1 MSLKEKIYVNTH
13 YTRSINLERDAD
25 SLDVVN
31 AYIPTS
37 RALKLFARV
46 SEGFNNKQVPRAW
59 SLIGPYGSGKSSNSV
74 FLSHLLSSPDL
85 DTTKAA
91 FKNLKNADAKIARS
105 FQNEISYSHGYLKV
119 LVTGSPEAM
128 GKKVVEGLH
137 ESAKLFF
144 GYFPGPKPKILA
156 RLNTLSKKET
166 ISTTELINHVRDL
179 QSAILDKGCRG
190 IYLVIDEL
198 GKFLEFEA
206 RHYGASDI
214 YMLQALAEHACKGND
229 CNLFLFVLLH
239 QSFEQ
244 YAKGLGKSLKNE
256 WSKVQG
262 RFEDIPFLESAE
274 QVLRVVS
281 AAFDY
286 DFTQSE
292 NRILRSK
299 TKNVIEVLKGN
310 DALPGVMNK
319 TSAMDLMCNCYPLH
333 PVSAIVLPALC
344 QKVAQNERTLFSY
357 LGSHEEFGLQDLLEK
372 MDTVEDWIYPHHV
385 YDYFITNQPA
395 ALGDYRTHRRWA
407 EVVTAVERLGDAP
420 EEQIELLKTIGL
432 LNIIGMK
439 GGFKASKAILETC
452 GRNKSAV
459 SCSLKA
465 LSDKSIITFRKFS
478 GEYRVWQGS
487 DFDLEEALDEELNNI
502 GEFSLASV
510 LNGSDTVMP
519 IVARRYSIKSGTL
532 RYFLPEFVDAKTY
545 SSSPDQ
551 SADPRIIFFL
561 AAAQDDE
568 KIFHESVIEHFS
580 DVDIVALCLNGT
592 QLREATAE
600 VKALRQ
606 IQNTRQELNSD
617 PVAKREFEDRLT
629 AAEHSQTLLLQ
640 RLLEQPQDCNWFNNA
655 EKLSVTNK
663 RKFQEEL
670 SRVLE
675 RVYHKAP
682 ILHNE
687 LINRDRPSSQANA
700 ARNKLLEAMME
711 CPNEKDLGIDKFPPE
726 KAIYRSILRETSLH
740 NKVTLEFQ
748 EPNKRSTLYHVW
760 KEINNFLDSTEKE
773 PKSFAELNTRL
784 MAPPFGVKAGVLPIL
799 YIAVYVVYRH
809 ELALYEERKYKPV
822 MTKDMLDR
830 FVKRPDEFTFQRFK
844 ITGLRSTIY
853 EEYCKIIHTGS
864 EQTVVQL
871 VAPLAQ
877 FIGELPFYTLKTKS
891 SDISE
896 KARKVRNAFEY
907 SKSPEHLLFEDIPHA
922 LGYERELK
930 KEKPNLEG
938 LALSLQRCLK
948 ELKDAYPNMLEQ
960 QVKMLL
966 EAFHMSEK
974 TSLADLRSNAIGR
987 YAGLDQYTV
996 DVDGLRAFIKRI
1008 TKKQG
1013 SDEEWLENILM
1024 FLGQKPS
1031 RNWTDTDRAEADVKL
1046 SDFGKRI
1053 LDLESL
1059 RLHYDKSK
1067 ERMDGEFDVILLK
1080 SLKKGGEPID
1090 EVVAIDRKRKEAIQD
1105 CKAELRKALDEHSD
1119 GELQLAALAEV
1130 VDEFLVERKAA
1141 NSRKTPAA
1149 HSRKKLKEVKNG

>member
-1 MSLKEKIYVNTH
+1 MSLKEKIHVNTH

-25 SLDVVN
+25 SLDVIN

-85 DTTKAA
+85 ETTNTALNSLKKAD
-91 FKNLKNADAKIARS
+91 LKTAKSFRKEIAD
-105 FQNEISYSHGYLKV
+105 SHGYLKV
-119 LVTGSPEAM
+119 LITGSPEAM
-128 GKKVVEGLH
+128 GKKIVDGFL

-144 GYFPGPKPKILA
+144 EDFPGQKPKILA
-156 RLNTLSKKET
+156 RFNTLSKKENV
-166 ISTTELINHVRDL
+166 STSELLKHVRDL
-179 QSAILDKGCRG
+179 QFALLDKGCRG
-190 IYLVIDEL
+190 IYLVFDEL

-206 RHYGASDI
+206 RHYGANDI
-214 YMLQALAEHACKGND
+214 YLLQVLAEHACKGSD

-244 YAKGLGKSLKNE
+244 YAKGLGESLKNE

-281 AAFDY
+281 AAFEY
-286 DFTQSE
+286 NFTPAE
-292 NRILRSK
+292 NMKLRSN
-299 TKNVIEVLKGN
+299 TKKITEVLKSN
-310 DALPGVMNK
+310 DALPGVMNQA
-319 TSAMDLMCNCYPLH
+319 SAIDLMCSCYPLH
-333 PVSAIVLPALC
+333 PVSAILLPALC

-372 MDTVEDWIYPHHV
+372 MSVVEDWIYPHHV
-385 YDYFITNQPA
+385 YDYFISNQPA

-407 EVVTAVERLGDAP
+407 EVVTAIERLGDAP
-420 EEQIELLKTIGL
+420 EEQVELLKTIGL

-439 GGFKASKAILETC
+439 GGFKASKAILESC
-452 GRNKSAV
+452 GKNKTTVTS
-459 SCSLKA
+459 SLKA

-478 GEYRVWQGS
+478 AEYRVWQGS
-487 DFDLEEALDEELNNI
+487 DFDLEEALDDELSNL
-502 GEFSLASV
+502 GGFSLASE
-510 LNGSDTVMP
+510 LNSSDTIIP
-519 IVARRYSIKSGTL
+519 IVARRYTIKSGTL

-545 SSSPDQ
+545 SSSPVQ
-551 SADPRIIFFL
+551 FSEPRIIFFL
-561 AAAQDDE
+561 ASAKDDE
-568 KIFHESVIEHFS
+568 EVFFNSVIQYFS
-580 DVDIVALCLNGT
+580 EVDIVALCLNGT
-592 QLREATAE
+592 QLKEATAE
-600 VKALRQ
+600 VIALRQ
-606 IQNTRQELNSD
+606 IQKARQELNND
-617 PVAKREFEDRLT
+617 PIAKREFEDRLT
-629 AAEHSQTLLLQ
+629 AADHSQTLLLQ
-640 RLLEQPQDCNWFNNA
+640 RLLEQPQECLWFNNA
-655 EKLSVTNK
+655 EKLSVSNK
-663 RKFQEEL
+663 RNFQEDL
-670 SRVLE
+670 SGVLE

-711 CPNEKDLGIDKFPPE
+711 CPNKKDLGIEKFPPE
-726 KAIYRSILRETSLH
+726 KAIYRSILRETTIH
-740 NKVTLEFQ
+740 NKDTLEFQ
-748 EPNKRSTLYHVW
+748 EPNRRSTLYHVW
-760 KEINNFLDSTEKE
+760 KEINRFLDGTEKK
-773 PKSFAELNTRL
+773 PKSFVELNTRL
-784 MAPPFGVKAGVLPIL
+784 MAPPYGVKAGVLPIL
-799 YIAVYVVYRH
+799 YIAAYLVYRH

-822 MTKDMLDR
+822 MTKDMLYR
-830 FVKRPDEFTFQRFK
+830 FVKRPDEFAFQRFK

-853 EEYCKIIHTGS
+853 DEYCKIINAGA

-877 FIGELPFYTLKTKS
+877 FIGDLPFYTLKTKS

-907 SKSPEHLLFEDIPHA
+907 SKSPEHLLFEDIPYA
-922 LGYERELK
+922 LGYEEELK
-930 KEKPNLEG
+930 KKKPNLEG
-938 LALSLQRCLK
+938 LAISLQSCLK
-948 ELKDAYPNMLEQ
+948 ELKDAYPNMLDQ

-966 EAFHMSEK
+966 EAFHMSEN

-1013 SDEEWLENILM
+1013 SDNEWLENILM
-1024 FLGQKPS
+1024 FLGQRPS
-1031 RNWTDTDRAEADVKL
+1031 KNWTDADRAEVDVKL

-1067 ERMDGEFDVILLK
+1067 AHMDGEFDVILLK
-1080 SLKKGGEPID
+1080 SLKKGGDPID
-1090 EVVAIDRKRKEAIQD
+1090 EVVAIDRKRKEAIQG
-1105 CKAELRKALDEHSD
+1105 CKAELKRTLSEHSN
-1119 GELQLAALAEV
+1119 ELQLAALAEL
-1130 VDEFLVERKAA
+1130 VDEFLIERRNSDTKKPQSSKA
-1141 NSRKTPAA
+1141 
-1149 HSRKKLKEVKNG
+1149 RKKIKEVKNG

>member
-1 MSLKEKIYVNTH
+1 MSIKNKIHVNTH

-25 SLDVVN
+25 SLDVIN

-46 SEGFNNKQVPRAW
+46 SEGFSNKQVPRAW
-59 SLIGPYGSGKSSNSV
+59 SLIGPYGSGKSSSSV
-74 FLSHLLSSPDL
+74 FLSHLLSSPDI
-85 DTTKAA
+85 DTTSAA
-91 FKNLKNADAKIARS
+91 FENLKKADVKIARS
-105 FQNEISYSHGYLKV
+105 FRKEIADSHGYLKV
-119 LVTGSPEAM
+119 LITGSPEAM
-128 GKKVVEGLH
+128 GKKIVEGLH
-137 ESAKLFF
+137 ESADQFF
-144 GYFPGPKPKILA
+144 GEFTGPKHKILS
-156 RLNTLSKKET
+156 RLNALSKKE
-166 ISTTELINHVRDL
+166 SVPANELLDHVKQL
-179 QSAILDKGCRG
+179 QSALLDKGCRG

-206 RHYGASDI
+206 RHYGANDI
-214 YMLQALAEHACKGND
+214 YMLQALAELACKGSD

-244 YAKGLGKSLKNE
+244 YAKGLGESLKNE

-281 AAFDY
+281 AAFKY
-286 DFTQSE
+286 DFTTAE
-292 NRILRSK
+292 NRLLRSHV
-299 TKNVIEVLKGN
+299 KNITEVLKSN
-310 DALPGVMNK
+310 DALPGVMNQ
-319 TSAMDLMCNCYPLH
+319 TSAVDLMCNCYPLH
-333 PVSAIVLPALC
+333 PVSAILLPALC

-372 MDTVEDWIYPHHV
+372 MNSVEEYIYPHHV

-420 EEQIELLKTIGL
+420 EEQVELLKTIGL

-452 GRNKSAV
+452 GSNNGSVTRT
-459 SCSLKA
+459 LKA
-465 LSDKSIITFRKFS
+465 LSENSIITFRKFS

-487 DFDLEEALDEELNNI
+487 DFDLEEALDEELSNL
-502 GEFSLASV
+502 GEFSLASE
-510 LNGSDTVMP
+510 LNGSDTIMP
-519 IVARRYSIKSGTL
+519 IVARRYTIKSGTL

-545 SSSPDQ
+545 SSSPIQ
-551 SADPRIIFFL
+551 SNEPRIIFFL
-561 AAAQDDE
+561 AAAKDDE
-568 KIFHESVIEHFS
+568 KIFHSSVVEHFS
-580 DVDIVALCLNGT
+580 DVDIVALCLNGA
-592 QLREATAE
+592 QLREAAAE
-600 VKALRQ
+600 VIALRH

-640 RLLEQPQDCNWFNNA
+640 RLLEQPQECLWFNNA
-655 EKLSVTNK
+655 EKLSVSNK
-663 RKFQEEL
+663 RKFQEDL
-670 SRVLE
+670 STVLE

-726 KAIYRSILRETSLH
+726 KAIYRSILRETGIH
-740 NKVTLEFQ
+740 NKDTLEFK
-748 EPNKRSTLYHVW
+748 EPHTRSTLYHVW
-760 KEINNFLDSTEKE
+760 KEINQFLDSTEKDA
-773 PKSFAELNTRL
+773 KSFAELNSIL
-784 MAPPFGVKAGVLPIL
+784 MAPPYGVKAGVLPIL
-799 YIAVYVVYRH
+799 YISAYLVYRH

-830 FVKRPDEFTFQRFK
+830 FVKRPDEFAFQRFK

-853 EEYCKIIHTGS
+853 EEYCKIINAGS

-877 FIGELPFYTLKTKS
+877 FIGELPLYTLKTKS

-907 SKSPEHLLFEDIPHA
+907 SKSPEHLLFEDIPNA
-922 LGYERELK
+922 LGYEEELK
-930 KEKPNLEG
+930 KKKPNLEG
-938 LALSLQRCLK
+938 LASSLQSCLK

-966 EAFHMSEK
+966 EAFHIGK
-974 TSLADLRSNAIGR
+974 NTSLADLRSNAIGR

-1031 RNWTDTDRAEADVKL
+1031 KNWTDADRAEADVKL

-1067 ERMDGEFDVILLK
+1067 DHMDGEFDVILLK

-1090 EVVAIDRKRKEAIQD
+1090 EVVAIDRKRKEAIQG
-1105 CKAELRKALDEHSD
+1105 CKAELKKALSEHSND
-1119 GELQLAALAEV
+1119 LQLATLAEL
-1130 VDEFLVERKAA
+1130 VDEFLIERRNSNMRKPQPSKAR
-1141 NSRKTPAA
+1141 NKI
-1149 HSRKKLKEVKNG
+1149 KEVKNG